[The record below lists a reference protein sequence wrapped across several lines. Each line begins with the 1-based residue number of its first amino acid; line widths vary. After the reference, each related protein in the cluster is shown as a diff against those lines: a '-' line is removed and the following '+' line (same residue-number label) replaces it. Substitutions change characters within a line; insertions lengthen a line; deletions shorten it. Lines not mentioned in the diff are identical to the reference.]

1 MRRTPT
7 PKLKPYYRINEL
19 VELTDTSRGRVL
31 RLLRRVGIEPRHA
44 GVHRLIFASDIEEKM
59 PELWRSLVVCERA
72 RAMARAL
79 EARTIRR

>member
-1 MRRTPT
+1 MRRIPT
-7 PKLKPYYRINEL
+7 PRLKPYFQINEL

-31 RLLRRVGIEPRHA
+31 RLLARVGITPRAA
-44 GVHRLIFASDIEEKM
+44 GRFRLVFACDIEAKM

-79 EARTIRR
+79 ESREQL